1 MEASYLR
8 DLQVQRGCKGCDAV
22 MHRRPGSSRT
32 RCLEKGR
39 ARKRQQRVEK
49 KGSIKN
55 MVRSMIAGVA
65 GLKAHQSKMDVIG
78 NNIANVNT
86 WGFKG
91 FSYNFMDSMYTNSI
105 KSTGGNIEAGA
116 SGGRNASQVGYGSQ
130 LSSIS
135 NVFENGAPSPSANP
149 MDCMIDG
156 TGFFLVGNMV
166 NGSFTNIADS
176 GLNLS
181 RVGIFR
187 VDDNNYLVDDQRS
200 YVYGYALVD
209 GTGIPETPASSASTK
224 MEGVPYTITQVLDAN
239 NQPIAGKYKI
249 KIAGVEVETTNVD
262 ADDFKKNA
270 DAGKNGQLTNPAK
283 AVEDWV
289 DKALTNDQFKG
300 ITIDY
305 NGMSRVLTGTTTS
318 PTDDDYSNLPM
329 FTVTSNSTG
338 VVTNDKVA
346 EMVAKF
352 TANDSAATT
361 QVNSPGFKETKTEGI
376 DYVAGIPAQ
385 YAEELS
391 TLRIPVDPQT
401 GQRYKLDNYSILEDG
416 TVVGVDELNRTIA
429 IGQVALIQ
437 VQNPNGLGKTV
448 GYYYQIGAN
457 AGDVTDVKPGTGPAG
472 VIKPSY
478 LEMANVDLANE
489 FSNIITTQRGFQAN
503 SKIITVTDEML
514 QELVNMKR

>member
-1 MEASYLR
+1 
-8 DLQVQRGCKGCDAV
+8 
-22 MHRRPGSSRT
+22 
-32 RCLEKGR
+32 
-39 ARKRQQRVEK
+39 
-49 KGSIKN
+49 

-166 NGSFTNIADS
+166 NGSFTNIKDS

-187 VDDNNYLVDDQRS
+187 VDDNGYLVDDQRS

-209 GTGIPETPASSASTK
+209 GTGIPETPATSASTK
-224 MEGVPYTITQVLDAN
+224 MKGVSYEIAPKTDDAGN
-239 NQPIAGKYKI
+239 VIDGKYTI
-249 KIAGVEVETTNVD
+249 KIAGITVDTNNVD
-262 ADDFKKNA
+262 GTVVNGRVKNP
-270 DAGKNGQLTNPAK
+270 TK
-283 AVEDWV
+283 AIEDWV
-289 DKALTNDQFKG
+289 DKALTSDALKG
-300 ITIDY
+300 YTIDY
-305 NGMSRVLTGTTTS
+305 NGMSRALTN
-318 PTDDDYSNLPM
+318 PPQNPNDPVTDANYENLPM

-338 VVTNDKVA
+338 AETTDDVA
-346 EMVAKF
+346 GIVNMFASN
-352 TANDSAATT
+352 TDSITSTT
-361 QVNSPGFKETKTEGI
+361 RTTGFEDDPEEGI

-391 TLRIPVDPQT
+391 TLRIPVDPVT

-437 VQNPNGLGKTV
+437 VQNPNGLEKTV